1 MTNARKDHGRRLRPY
16 NSGVR
21 LDMKEKRL
29 LEQAAKSSGRSLA
42 GYIRWAALERA
53 THDQMK

>member
-1 MTNARKDHGRRLRPY
+1 
-16 NSGVR
+16 
-21 LDMKEKRL
+21 MKEKRL